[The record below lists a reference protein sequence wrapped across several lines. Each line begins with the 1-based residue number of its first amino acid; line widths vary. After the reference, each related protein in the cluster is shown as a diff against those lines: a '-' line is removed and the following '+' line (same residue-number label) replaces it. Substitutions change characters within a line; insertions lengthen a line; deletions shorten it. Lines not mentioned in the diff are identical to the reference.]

1 MQILL
6 ELQIRNILE
15 ALAEKLS
22 AAASFRNFLVHV
34 YEQIDTRILKKFL
47 MEDLEDF
54 DLFVSYVIEHI
65 EKSGIKTKKD
75 KHVSNSNKNLQGKVT
90 VLRKKEKNR

>member
-6 ELQIRNILE
+6 ELQIRNIPE

-22 AAASFRNFLVHV
+22 AATSFRNFLVDV
-34 YEQIDTRILKKFL
+34 YKQIDTRILKKFL

-54 DLFVSYVIEHI
+54 DLFVSYVIEYI
-65 EKSGIKTKKD
+65 EKSG
-75 KHVSNSNKNLQGKVT
+75 NK
-90 VLRKKEKNR
+90 R